1 MPVLGRLGLV
11 IVAVALLVLLDL
23 STKGWATGTLRPAG
37 GRTVAG
43 GQVRLQYH
51 ENPGIA
57 FGLLRDTGGAGSAGA
72 DRRQRGIVAYSAAAS
87 LVLTGLLVWLTLR
100 QDRRRGGGAAV
111 VVALACAG
119 LAALL
124 AGTLGN
130 LHDRLERGYVID
142 FIDLSAGGWLRWPI
156 FNIADLA
163 IALGMAMCAAA
174 LIAGWVRRIRRARAG
189 LFLDDEDEEAQ
200 DPVPDAAATAGSSD
214 EALAAAATARP
225 DPGRDALRP

>member
-11 IVAVALLVLLDL
+11 IAAVALLVLLDL

-57 FGLLRDTGGAGSAGA
+57 FGLLRDAGGAGSAGA

-100 QDRRRGGGAAV
+100 QDRRRGGGAV
-111 VVALACAG
+111 MVALACAG

-130 LHDRLERGYVID
+130 LHDRLERGFVID

-156 FNIADLA
+156 FNVADMA
-163 IALGMAMCAAA
+163 IALGMAGCAAA

-189 LFLDDEDEEAQ
+189 LFLDDEDEELQ
-200 DPVPDAAATAGSSD
+200 DPVAAAPATD
-214 EALAAAATARP
+214 EAELAAADLVSNPP
-225 DPGRDALRP
+225 DRDAVRP